1 VNVQLPISE
10 VGVSARTVETVIKP
24 VGDTVP
30 ASGRAF
36 FDVRVPGTTSS
47 YRVAVESFSFMP
59 DPWTTETTEQLL
71 AAAGF
76 DQKPSLI
83 DSSLL
88 R

>member
-1 VNVQLPISE
+1 
-10 VGVSARTVETVIKP
+10 
-24 VGDTVP
+24 
-30 ASGRAF
+30 
-36 FDVRVPGTTSS
+36 VRVPGTTSS
-47 YRVAVESFSFMP
+47 YRVAVESFRFMP

-88 R
+88 L